1 MRRAIGAL
9 MLLALFIGL
18 FITLAITYGWKDALG
33 IFGIAIVMTAFVV
46 IACWLLTGG
55 E

>member
-1 MRRAIGAL
+1 
-9 MLLALFIGL
+9 MLLALFVGL
-18 FITLAITYGWKDALG
+18 FITMAITYGWKDALG
-33 IFGIAIVMTAFVV
+33 IFGISIGMTAFVM